1 MEAVN
6 GDTDKDTVAFNLED
20 NETECCVLTVT
31 DHVAEM
37 QVIALSLSGLGVHT
51 SFRPMMN
58 MAIFAR
64 VFSCPYFSC
73 LSYVGVIMTDFN
85 SCCPR

>member
-6 GDTDKDTVAFNLED
+6 GDTDKNSEVKVAFKSED

-37 QVIALSLSGLGVHT
+37 QVTLSALSLSGLGVHT

-58 MAIFAR
+58 MAIFVR
-64 VFSCPYFSC
+64 VFS
-73 LSYVGVIMTDFN
+73 
-85 SCCPR
+85 

>member
-6 GDTDKDTVAFNLED
+6 GDTDKHCEVKVAFKSED

-37 QVIALSLSGLGVHT
+37 QVTLSALSLSGLGVHK
-51 SFRPMMN
+51 FQAN
-58 MAIFAR
+58 DEYGNI
-64 VFSCPYFSC
+64 CPCFQ
-73 LSYVGVIMTDFN
+73 LILT
-85 SCCPR
+85 